1 MITWKS
7 YNEIDVFDWSIYSVL
22 PKLRTLRLNGNKL
35 IGFDNI
41 WEHPIKTSIIHLWD
55 NPFFCTCDAVRF
67 AKWAN
72 SDERRREVNIKVK
85 LGSDKLTDFS
95 SDRPW
100 LIFAQFLN
108 LHRAQFPK
116 FQKLV
121 CKTGNPLPNTLK
133 STHLSELL
141 SYPVCKDETL
151 FFSVFDQGL
160 EKMLATNVSG
170 EFILPRDASGPY
182 KVTCLSPTGLP
193 VKIFH
198 REKVNP
204 EPSAV
209 VTRIRREALFSC
221 IGRLVI
227 LSLVQ
232 RGRSSKSWRSW
243 VKSGAFLH
251 RGR

>member
-1 MITWKS
+1 MW
-7 YNEIDVFDWSIYSVL
+7 
-22 PKLRTLRLNGNKL
+22 P
-35 IGFDNI
+35 
-41 WEHPIKTSIIHLWD
+41 TSIL
-55 NPFFCTCDAVRF
+55 A
-67 AKWAN
+67 
-72 SDERRREVNIKVK
+72 
-85 LGSDKLTDFS
+85 
-95 SDRPW
+95 
-100 LIFAQFLN
+100 
-108 LHRAQFPK
+108 RAQFPK

-170 EFILPRDASGPY
+170 EFILPRDAEGPY

-204 EPSAV
+204 EPYAT

-221 IGRLVI
+221 IGRLI
-227 LSLVQ
+227 STHSLSP
-232 RGRSSKSWRSW
+232 
-243 VKSGAFLH
+243 
-251 RGR
+251 

>member
-1 MITWKS
+1 M
-7 YNEIDVFDWSIYSVL
+7 FDDRFW
-22 PKLRTLRLNGNKL
+22 
-35 IGFDNI
+35 
-41 WEHPIKTSIIHLWD
+41 PI
-55 NPFFCTCDAVRF
+55 
-67 AKWAN
+67 
-72 SDERRREVNIKVK
+72 
-85 LGSDKLTDFS
+85 
-95 SDRPW
+95 
-100 LIFAQFLN
+100 LN
-108 LHRAQFPK
+108 LARAQFPK

-204 EPSAV
+204 EPSAI

-221 IGRLVI
+221 IGKLTNSQSLTQTRTVI
-227 LSLVQ
+227 
-232 RGRSSKSWRSW
+232 R
-243 VKSGAFLH
+243 
-251 RGR
+251 

>member
-1 MITWKS
+1 MGKFRWAKERGQYQGQVGVRQINRLWL
-7 YNEIDVFDWSIYSVL
+7 WS
-22 PKLRTLRLNGNKL
+22 T
-35 IGFDNI
+35 
-41 WEHPIKTSIIHLWD
+41 
-55 NPFFCTCDAVRF
+55 
-67 AKWAN
+67 
-72 SDERRREVNIKVK
+72 
-85 LGSDKLTDFS
+85 LTDFC
-95 SDRPW
+95 PNW
-100 LIFAQFLN
+100 AFLN
-108 LHRAQFPK
+108 LQRAQFPK

-232 RGRSSKSWRSW
+232 RGRTSKSGRSW
-243 VKSGAFLH
+243 VKSEAFLH
-251 RGR
+251 RGDSERWWIKVDGHFKNDLFCSVLHF

>member
-1 MITWKS
+1 MGKFRWAKERGQ
-7 YNEIDVFDWSIYSVL
+7 YQ
-22 PKLRTLRLNGNKL
+22 GQ
-35 IGFDNI
+35 IGVGQ
-41 WEHPIKTSIIHLWD
+41 IHL
-55 NPFFCTCDAVRF
+55 AVLTHT
-67 AKWAN
+67 
-72 SDERRREVNIKVK
+72 S
-85 LGSDKLTDFS
+85 LTDLASFWRIS
-95 SDRPW
+95 
-100 LIFAQFLN
+100 N
-108 LHRAQFPK
+108 LYRAQFPK

-221 IGRLVI
+221 IGRLAIFESDPQWTITPKWAVLNQAGPGDQFQI
-227 LSLVQ
+227 
-232 RGRSSKSWRSW
+232 
-243 VKSGAFLH
+243 LH
-251 RGR
+251 RRR